1 MIRDSMMQRTMRR
14 LLGCA
19 AVSTTLVSAVGAQA
33 PAPGAQ
39 RVGDATWR
47 VTGAVG
53 GFSPRSPL
61 VAASADARETSLTAG
76 PSFSLEVQY
85 VASSLLSIYANGT
98 GAFSTISL
106 GSAIQP
112 IAQGPSL
119 SATVMAGTAG
129 LMLSPLNSGYF
140 RPTLRVGGGLKG
152 YRFNLLSAENQFRP
166 TADIGIGFR
175 GVGTGPIEIS
185 AEMRYLPSTFDQ
197 GRLPIRGIT
206 PQAQRQTD
214 LIFGIGVSIR
224 P

>member
-1 MIRDSMMQRTMRR
+1 MTRDSMMQRTMRR

-33 PAPGAQ
+33 PAPGTQ
-39 RVGDATWR
+39 RVGDAAWR
-47 VTGAVG
+47 IGASVG
-53 GFSPRSPL
+53 GFSPRSAL
-61 VAASADARETSLTAG
+61 VASDASNRETSLEAG
-76 PSFSLEVQY
+76 PSFSLDVQY

-98 GAFSTISL
+98 GAFSAISL

-112 IAQGPSL
+112 IIQGPSL
-119 SATVMAGTAG
+119 NATVIAGTAG
-129 LMLSPLNSGYF
+129 LMLSPVGSGYF
-140 RPTLRVGGGLKG
+140 KPTIRLGGGLKG
-152 YRFNLLSAENQFRP
+152 YRFNLTGADGQFRP
-166 TADIGIGFR
+166 TGDIGIGFR
-175 GVGTGPIEIS
+175 GMGSGPIEIS